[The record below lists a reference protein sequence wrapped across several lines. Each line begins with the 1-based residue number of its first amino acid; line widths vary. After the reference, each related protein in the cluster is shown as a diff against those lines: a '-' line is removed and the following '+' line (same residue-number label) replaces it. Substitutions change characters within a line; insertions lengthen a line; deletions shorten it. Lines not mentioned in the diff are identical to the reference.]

1 MDFRSMV
8 RPVLAEDVDPVKTV
22 VFGAGAFTAIAVVS
36 YLSFVMG
43 MPLMVAS
50 LGASAAILFGMP
62 DSRPARPRNVIF
74 GHLLS
79 AVVAVVTVATLGC
92 TFISAALAVTVSIV
106 LMTVTD
112 TFHPPGGATALF
124 GVTSLA
130 SFEYVL
136 VPVLAGALTLLIVAM
151 ATRRLY
157 GYCLRRDERPETSA

>member
-1 MDFRSMV
+1 MDFKSMARSF
-8 RPVLAEDVDPVKTV
+8 LAEDVDPVKIM
-22 VFGAGAFTAIAVVS
+22 VFGAGAFAAISIVS

-79 AVVAVVTVATLGC
+79 AVVAVITVVTLGC
-92 TFISAALAVTVSIV
+92 TFISAALAVTMSIV
-106 LMTVTD
+106 MMTVTD

-136 VPVLAGALTLLIVAM
+136 VPVLAGALMLLIVAM
-151 ATRRLY
+151 ATRRLH
-157 GYCLRRDERPETSA
+157 GYCLRRNARPETLA